1 MPDPVECLLAVLA
14 AAGSSAAAVWAFGR
28 RWQTNEVAVKA
39 TGISACTSGIV
50 AGYAVLRLH
59 PAWPPASA
67 LDRLLTA
74 VLPAVIGVELLAT
87 APWISARIK
96 TALRFVLALAM
107 VRVLLHGSVHL
118 ALRDGRVDILVTTAW
133 LVVGGLAIATFW
145 HLMLLFH
152 RRSSNASLPLALAL
166 AIASSG
172 AATLLAGYVRGGE
185 AALPLAVALAATA
198 LASLA
203 LKLPD
208 AGEELIGIGVVG
220 LAGLLIVGH
229 FFGRLT
235 TARALVIFSAP
246 LMCWAGELPL
256 FRNVKRWKVIALQ
269 WLLVAIPLIAVL
281 LLAGQDF
288 RNEMRLLLS
297 WSTFMPSLGASDT
310 FQHSPVALIVLPPQ

>member
-28 RWQTNEVAVKA
+28 RWRTNEAAVKA

-59 PAWPPASA
+59 PSWPPASA

-96 TALRFVLALAM
+96 TALRFVLAIAM

-118 ALRDGRVDILVTTAW
+118 ALRDGRVDVLLATAR

-145 HLMLLFH
+145 HLILLLN

-166 AIASSG
+166 AIASGG
-172 AATLLAGYVRGGE
+172 AATLLGGYVRGGE
-185 AALPLAVALAATA
+185 AALPLAAALAATG
-198 LASLA
+198 LVSLA
-203 LKLPD
+203 LKQPD
-208 AGEELIGIGVVG
+208 AGEGLIGIGVVG

-235 TARALVIFSAP
+235 TARAWAIFAAP
-246 LMCWAGELPL
+246 LMCWIAELPT
-256 FRNVKRWKVIALQ
+256 FRNIRTWQLIALRL
-269 WLLVAIPLIAVL
+269 LLVAIPVVAVL

-288 RNEMRLLLS
+288 RNEMRRLLS

-310 FQHSPVALIVLPPQ
+310 FQHSPVALIILPPQ